1 MDATDIHSALVK
13 MGYKLKDCGN
23 HWRTNAL
30 YRDGQNPTAL
40 LIYKD
45 SGVWTDY
52 VKNTPSLPF
61 KDLVSATIKSND
73 KNDISKYI
81 SGSLETLST
90 AHVEKISSEKIFPES
105 TLDKLLPHYSFYEKK
120 GIDKDVLVNLKSG
133 LATEGSMYQRYV
145 FPIYNEFNQIHG
157 FSGRDMNPDSGKDR
171 PKWKHVGR
179 KNNWIYPCYVKDK
192 DKGESRFLKSI
203 FNKKEVYL
211 IESIGDLLSL
221 HSAGIFNC
229 IPIFGT
235 SISSKLMCFLLSLDI
250 NMIHLCLN
258 NDTDKDKNRGEI
270 GVVKNLSKM
279 CNCFD
284 KHKLSIFLPTKN
296 DFGDM
301 STSEILSWEDNKPEE
316 SNIDSTIVQKSKTML
331 KDGDINKACFN
342 KIERTFN

>member
-1 MDATDIHSALVK
+1 MDATGIHSALIK
-13 MGYKLKDCGN
+13 MGYRLKDCGN

-45 SGVWTDY
+45 SGVWTDF
-52 VKNTPSLPF
+52 VKNTPSMPF

-73 KNDISKYI
+73 SVDISKYI
-81 SGSLETLST
+81 NGNLESLTN

-105 TLDKLLPHYSFYEKK
+105 ILDKLLPHYSFYENK
-120 GIDKDVLVNLKSG
+120 GVDKDVLVNLKSG

-145 FPIYNEFNQIHG
+145 FPIYNEFQQIHG
-157 FSGRDMNPDSGKDR
+157 FSGRDMNPNSNSDR

-179 KNNWIYPCYVKDK
+179 KNNWIYPCYVKCDGDFK
-192 DKGESRFLKSI
+192 FLNSI
-203 FNKKEVYL
+203 KNNREVYL

-229 IPIFGT
+229 VPIFGT
-235 SISSKLMCFLLSLDI
+235 AISSKLMCFLLSLDI
-250 NMIHLCLN
+250 KMVHLCLN
-258 NDTDKDKNRGEI
+258 NDSDKEKNRGEI

-279 CNCFD
+279 CNYFD
-284 KHKLSIFLPTKN
+284 KHKLSIHLPTKN

-301 STSEILSWEDNKPEE
+301 TTTEILSWEEAKPSE
-316 SNIDSTIVQKSKTML
+316 SNITSDIVSTSSKML
-331 KDGDINKACFN
+331 DCGDIAKSCFKN
-342 KIERTFN
+342 IEKTFS

>member
-1 MDATDIHSALVK
+1 MDATDIHSALLK
-13 MGYKLKDCGN
+13 MGYRLKDCGN

-73 KNDISKYI
+73 NTDISKYI
-81 SGSLETLST
+81 NGSLDKLST

-105 TLDKLLPHYSFYEKK
+105 MLEKLLPHYSFYENK
-120 GIDKDVLVNLKSG
+120 GIDSDVLVSLKSG

-145 FPIYNEFNQIHG
+145 FPIYNEFGQIHG
-157 FSGRDMNPDSGKDR
+157 FSGRDMNPNSSKDR

-179 KNNWIYPCYVKDK
+179 KTNWIYPCYVKT
-192 DKGESRFLKSI
+192 KGVPKFLNCI
-203 FNKKEVYL
+203 LDKKEIYL
-211 IESIGDLLSL
+211 VESIGDLLSL

-235 SISSKLMCFLLSLDI
+235 SISSKLMCFLLSIEL
-250 NMIHLCLN
+250 NMVHLCLN
-258 NDTDKDKNRGEI
+258 NDSDKEKNRGEI
-270 GVVKNLSKM
+270 GVVKNLCKM
-279 CNCFD
+279 SLPIWHQL
-284 KHKLSIFLPTKN
+284 KQEKKSSFLYLPFN
-296 DFGDM
+296 
-301 STSEILSWEDNKPEE
+301 N
-316 SNIDSTIVQKSKTML
+316 ML
-331 KDGDINKACFN
+331 YKALINLAN
-342 KIERTFN
+342 LVLRI